1 MRLIKDASNKVSSI
15 FRTYRRENLP
25 ISLTDARFGKM
36 FKFIQQRSPQKSVT
50 VDTVD
55 DDTIFAFWQEH
66 SFLEEYRVYKT
77 VFASFIDLDK
87 TLNKAALQK
96 TIAQARQLGTDK
108 ENNEIDPD
116 DKVSSIT
123 DLTEWQSPFNI
134 MDLEPISSIKFFK
147 YKGERQPIEQLMHY
161 GPYATKFPLAF
172 LRMEAFGTIQNGIS
186 NDLRLSKG
194 IQKIEERITCETAQN
209 YLEITNGYQRILD
222 HIKDLQ
228 MASLHVIYA
237 NAQDIINEGHHNAEN
252 KVVALFDQTLLSKF
266 EQARENKPSLDLDR
280 NELRDIM
287 ETSAQAFKSFN
298 RSGFTEEF
306 ANKTDSVAAFQLA
319 SGALVQMESILNS
332 FLRTPI
338 VRKFKEA
345 ASLDIFNS
353 DKSLF
358 SKQFRTIYGA
368 EE

>member
-1 MRLIKDASNKVSSI
+1 
-15 FRTYRRENLP
+15 
-25 ISLTDARFGKM
+25 
-36 FKFIQQRSPQKSVT
+36 
-50 VDTVD
+50 
-55 DDTIFAFWQEH
+55 
-66 SFLEEYRVYKT
+66 
-77 VFASFIDLDK
+77 
-87 TLNKAALQK
+87 
-96 TIAQARQLGTDK
+96 
-108 ENNEIDPD
+108 
-116 DKVSSIT
+116 
-123 DLTEWQSPFNI
+123 
-134 MDLEPISSIKFFK
+134 
-147 YKGERQPIEQLMHY
+147 
-161 GPYATKFPLAF
+161 
-172 LRMEAFGTIQNGIS
+172 MEAFGTIQNGIS

-209 YLEITNGYQRILD
+209 YLEITDNYLRILG

-237 NAQDIINEGHHNAEN
+237 KSQDIINEGDHDAEN

-287 ETSAQAFKSFN
+287 KTSAQAFKSFN

-306 ANKTDSVAAFQLA
+306 TNKPDSVAAFQLA

-332 FLRTPI
+332 FLRTPV
-338 VRKFKEA
+338 VRKFREA

-353 DKSLF
+353 DKTLF